1 MILTTEA
8 FIVRPYLQAIAFIL
22 VSVLALLIFR
32 PREVNAVY
40 TLSGVIYAVFIV
52 VNCILLFF
60 VPKVWPYF
68 FFSMLFSVLYIII
81 VALLIE
87 LYVRIFSASGDGESG
102 MIFLVVMYHP
112 LAALLAIL
120 LRWAYHQFF

>member
-8 FIVRPYLQAIAFIL
+8 FIIRPYLQAVVFLL
-22 VSVLALLIFR
+22 VSLLALLIVR

-40 TLSGVIYAVFIV
+40 TLSGVIYALFII
-52 VNCILLFF
+52 VNCVMLFY

-68 FFSMLFSVLYIII
+68 LLSMLFSVLYLIA

-87 LYVRIFSASGDGESG
+87 LYVRVFSASGDGESG
-102 MIFLVVMYHP
+102 MIFLVIMYHP
-112 LAALLAIL
+112 LAALLAIFCK
-120 LRWAYHQFF
+120 WAYQQLF